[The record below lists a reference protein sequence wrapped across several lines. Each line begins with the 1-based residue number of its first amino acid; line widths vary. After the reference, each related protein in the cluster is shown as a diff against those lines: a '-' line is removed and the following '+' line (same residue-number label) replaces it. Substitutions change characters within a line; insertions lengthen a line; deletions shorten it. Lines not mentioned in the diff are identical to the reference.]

1 MDLEIGSDPVP
12 RPVPVVEPLLEEEL
26 PDATQSIVRKANCLV
41 ASFIM
46 DMTSSQ
52 KRLKEKL

>member
-26 PDATQSIVRKANCLV
+26 PGATQSIIRKAR
-41 ASFIM
+41 S
-46 DMTSSQ
+46 
-52 KRLKEKL
+52 KLPGGEVSYWI